1 MEFIIAQIIGIIGAI
16 FAMLAAQMKE
26 KKKYLIC
33 YAISY
38 GFFVINLILLKAYAG
53 AMNCVIL
60 TILTIIS
67 TKYEKKQFP
76 IWLAIIFG
84 ILILIGNIKTYNNIF
99 SLLPAVASYIYLFIL
114 LSKNMK
120 IVRQS
125 TVILRLLWTIYDFI
139 VKAYTTFAV
148 DIFSVI
154 SSLIAIYRV
163 DIKKGNSEKTE

>member
-1 MEFIIAQIIGIIGAI
+1 
-16 FAMLAAQMKE
+16 
-26 KKKYLIC
+26 
-33 YAISY
+33 
-38 GFFVINLILLKAYAG
+38 
-53 AMNCVIL
+53 MNCVIL

-139 VKAYTTFAV
+139 VKAYTTFAL
-148 DIFSVI
+148 DIFSLI
-154 SSLIAIYRV
+154 SSLIAIYRL